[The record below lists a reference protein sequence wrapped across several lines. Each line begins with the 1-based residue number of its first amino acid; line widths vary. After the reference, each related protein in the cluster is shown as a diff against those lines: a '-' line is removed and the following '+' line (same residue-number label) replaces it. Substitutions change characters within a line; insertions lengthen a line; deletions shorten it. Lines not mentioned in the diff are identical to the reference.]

1 MLVGRNSVVI
11 CKILN
16 EINVKICL
24 KKGEGK
30 KEITILDP
38 KRSNMIMI
46 GMTALPPPRVIKT
59 AIIKMDST
67 IISKEGIEKLLT
79 MLPTDEEKTKI
90 LEAQQANPDI
100 PLGSAEFFLLNLS
113 SISEIKA
120 RLELWLFKLD
130 FETVEVEIAEHLMD
144 LKVGM
149 EELKRSKTFKDIIR
163 VLREIGNFLNSCDV
177 NITNILTTFL
187 VNMQR

>member
-1 MLVGRNSVVI
+1 
-11 CKILN
+11 
-16 EINVKICL
+16 
-24 KKGEGK
+24 
-30 KEITILDP
+30 
-38 KRSNMIMI
+38 MIMI

-79 MLPTDEEKTKI
+79 MLPTDEEKQKI

-130 FETVEVEIAEHLMD
+130 FETVECEIAEHLMD

-149 EELKRSKTFKDIIR
+149 EEVKRSKTFKDIIR

-177 NITNILTTFL
+177 ISSSNSFVSSSRLA
-187 VNMQR
+187 Q

>member
-1 MLVGRNSVVI
+1 
-11 CKILN
+11 
-16 EINVKICL
+16 
-24 KKGEGK
+24 
-30 KEITILDP
+30 
-38 KRSNMIMI
+38 MIMI

-79 MLPTDEEKTKI
+79 MLPTDEEKQKI
-90 LEAQQANPDI
+90 LEAQMANPDI

-130 FETVEVEIAEHLMD
+130 FEIIEGVS
-144 LKVGM
+144 G
-149 EELKRSKTFKDIIR
+149 ELLWPVRSIKKPNKKLIYFQKIKRKSP
-163 VLREIGNFLNSCDV
+163 
-177 NITNILTTFL
+177 NI
-187 VNMQR
+187 